1 MFRTSISSK
10 VRCITNLL
18 LLGFTSHVLA
28 GSALAQDV
36 SVGTCRLDLPHYDN
50 LDDAVHGVPVG
61 GTIGVCPGIYAEQV
75 NINAS
80 LTLMGIQDGN
90 KGLPVVVPP
99 VGGLKQNATGYNVGG
114 SFYRNAALAAQILVN
129 PGATV
134 NISNIALDASNS
146 LLTDCSPQPIGI
158 LYSDASGDV
167 NQVAVRNQITPCK
180 FNDGTPNPQ
189 GDGVFV
195 QSDGALPAVV
205 TVENSS
211 FHNIGL
217 NTIDAVG
224 AAASLTANGNTV
236 VGPGNTQG
244 NGIYTAHASLSAS
257 YNAISNALHTGE
269 GTAFFGIVSECAPSS
284 INNNSV
290 SNSFDGIDVFNP
302 SACGVVP
309 ASFSIANNQT
319 FDSTNGIEVCGP
331 GGTIQYNTI
340 NDSAQAG
347 VALDQGCGGN
357 GSTVSSN
364 TINGACAAVMQG
376 PDNVGDLIGPNNIFN
391 SKFLLVVG
399 TSCQ

>member
-1 MFRTSISSK
+1 MLRTSLGSK

-18 LLGFTSHVLA
+18 LLGFASLVLS
-28 GSALAQDV
+28 GSASAQDV

-90 KGLPVVVPP
+90 KGLPVIVPP
-99 VGGLKQNATGYNVGG
+99 VGGLRQNFTGYNVGG

-167 NQVAVRNQITPCK
+167 NHIAARNQISPCK

-189 GDGVFV
+189 GDGLFV

-217 NTIDAVG
+217 NSIDAVG
-224 AAASLTANGNTV
+224 VAANLTADSNTV

-244 NGIYTAHASLSAS
+244 NGIYTGYASLSAS
-257 YNAISNALHTGE
+257 NNAVSNALHAGE
-269 GTAFFGIVSECAPSS
+269 GTGFFGIISQCSPSS
-284 INNNSV
+284 INNNNV
-290 SNSFDGIDVFNP
+290 SNSFDGIDVNNP
-302 SACGVVP
+302 PGCSVHP

-319 FDSTNGIEVCGP
+319 FDTTNGIEVCGP
-331 GGTIQYNTI
+331 GGTIQSNTI

-357 GSTVSSN
+357 GSNVSSN
-364 TINGACAAVMQG
+364 SINGACAAVLQA
-376 PDNVGDLIGPNNIFN
+376 PDNVGNLIGPNDIFN